1 MLLFRE
7 CLKNGIVP
15 VVIEDVNR
23 NVYLESL
30 KEYREEKAL
39 DKLIVLFKKEQ
50 QFYMEKC
57 KCFI

>member
-23 NVYLESL
+23 NAYLESL